1 MSPFAETYRDARAAF
16 LEAAGRAG
24 AAIASLRAP
33 GRGPAGEPLFT
44 DVAGLGD
51 PEAPVRLVVSSG
63 LHGVEGF
70 CGSACQIAWLRSG
83 APAALAENVGVIL
96 VHALNPFG
104 FAWVRRFDD
113 GNVDLNRNFLDDFAD
128 PPQNPR
134 YREIRAA
141 LAAAPGTPA
150 WRDAEAALAAY
161 RAQAGEAA
169 FHEAATGGQYEDPQ
183 GIFYGGAAPAW
194 TRRTFVG
201 LLRER
206 LAGAERAVVLD
217 IHTGIGAFGERVP
230 FLMAPADDPRR
241 AAAERL
247 FGEPVRTPARGP
259 DGARVR
265 RGLMLPH
272 LDELGLAPAFLPLG
286 VEFGTLPLEET
297 TKAVRAEN
305 WLFHHGRR
313 DTPEGRRI
321 VQALREAFCPTDAD
335 WEAAVLAK
343 SAEMF
348 RRIVAGLRD
357 GGF

>member
-1 MSPFAETYRDARAAF
+1 
-16 LEAAGRAG
+16 
-24 AAIASLRAP
+24 
-33 GRGPAGEPLFT
+33 
-44 DVAGLGD
+44 
-51 PEAPVRLVVSSG
+51 
-63 LHGVEGF
+63 
-70 CGSACQIAWLRSG
+70 LRSG
-83 APAALAENVGVIL
+83 APAALAADVGVIL
-96 VHALNPFG
+96 VHVLNPFG

-272 LDELGLAPAFLPLG
+272 LNGLGLAPAFLPLG